1 MKAQRKLGLSLSWSR
16 LTAVFLIDVL
26 ILILASHAPDSWQG
40 DNRVAWWVGVGIAVV
55 VTLLSIVSYHGIT
68 VTSGLAAW
76 LWDWSAD
83 PGTALGAGCTPP
95 TDYKR
100 RYGRDTVGVRE
111 YRGQLVAVVEVDGG
125 DGDPTGR
132 HRHRSGYGSV
142 PVLPVAAVADGLQ
155 QFDIHLDSIDI
166 VSVQLRGGT
175 EAAKA
180 SASPEGRGPED
191 WEQVG
196 DRSGADRRRTWLV
209 LRLNPQRNVA
219 AVVCRD
225 SLASTLVAATER
237 LVQDLDGQS
246 CAARPLTAGELAEV
260 DSLVL
265 ADLEPTWSRPG
276 WRHLKHFNGIV
287 TSFWVT
293 PSDFDQQTLDGLWLS
308 DAPEVSATVLTI
320 RFSKRATKPQMSAW
334 VRYHSDA
341 RLPRELTTGLNRLT
355 GRQLAAVRAS
365 LPAPSTRPPLV
376 VASREIRDHDELE
389 LPVGPEPEHAA
400 SSAAQ

>member
-1 MKAQRKLGLSLSWSR
+1 
-16 LTAVFLIDVL
+16 
-26 ILILASHAPDSWQG
+26 
-40 DNRVAWWVGVGIAVV
+40 
-55 VTLLSIVSYHGIT
+55 
-68 VTSGLAAW
+68 
-76 LWDWSAD
+76 
-83 PGTALGAGCTPP
+83 
-95 TDYKR
+95 
-100 RYGRDTVGVRE
+100 
-111 YRGQLVAVVEVDGG
+111 
-125 DGDPTGR
+125 
-132 HRHRSGYGSV
+132 
-142 PVLPVAAVADGLQ
+142 
-155 QFDIHLDSIDI
+155 
-166 VSVQLRGGT
+166 
-175 EAAKA
+175 
-180 SASPEGRGPED
+180 
-191 WEQVG
+191 
-196 DRSGADRRRTWLV
+196 
-209 LRLNPQRNVA
+209 
-219 AVVCRD
+219 
-225 SLASTLVAATER
+225 VAATER

-276 WRHLKHFNGIV
+276 WRHLKHFNGFV

-293 PSDFDQQTLDGLWLS
+293 PSDLDQQTLDGLWLS

-320 RFSKRATKPQMSAW
+320 RFSKRARKPQMSAW

-376 VASREIRDHDELE
+376 VASRGIRDHDELE